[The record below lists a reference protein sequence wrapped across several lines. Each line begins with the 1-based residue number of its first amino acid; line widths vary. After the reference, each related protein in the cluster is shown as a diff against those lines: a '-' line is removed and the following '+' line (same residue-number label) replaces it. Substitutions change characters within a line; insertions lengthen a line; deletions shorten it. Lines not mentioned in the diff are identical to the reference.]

1 MSKIIT
7 ILIELM
13 SATLEWLHTNLDGI
27 IVSIVAAVILSLI
40 HYIKNKPKEINELL
54 KCKNFNDIN
63 WIDDLDKSLEIKNT
77 MKRHFPEY
85 TDYLLIQYGSSVES
99 NNRLPQ
105 DYDFIVLMLGIPKN
119 GKRYLHNKGTT
130 SSDDVSSKENINQV
144 DIVYRDYLSFLYAA
158 SAGMPYENSVII
170 TGKLLKGHIGY
181 FQWLKNIT
189 KNQLYNLY
197 VSALEKHTQEKI
209 SQKINN
215 NVIKV
220 FAQFT
225 YFTEYFYYKLEN
237 EKNGDEESL
246 NNILKYSEKEL
257 FKLISDNTHS
267 GIILFSEFDSF
278 DTYIDDIINEPV
290 VCKYAN
296 QEDLSTKASIMY

>member
-181 FQWLKNIT
+181 
-189 KNQLYNLY
+189 
-197 VSALEKHTQEKI
+197 
-209 SQKINN
+209 
-215 NVIKV
+215 
-220 FAQFT
+220 
-225 YFTEYFYYKLEN
+225 
-237 EKNGDEESL
+237 SL
-246 NNILKYSEKEL
+246 
-257 FKLISDNTHS
+257 LIFPNRT
-267 GIILFSEFDSF
+267 I
-278 DTYIDDIINEPV
+278 
-290 VCKYAN
+290 
-296 QEDLSTKASIMY
+296 Q

>member
-7 ILIELM
+7 VFIELM

-130 SSDDVSSKENINQV
+130 SPDDVSSKRNINQV

-158 SAGMPYENSVII
+158 SAGMPYENTFFILSKSSAYRFCKMRKRSDLFPKKYKRISVYII
-170 TGKLLKGHIGY
+170 FHLGRSTC
-181 FQWLKNIT
+181 T
-189 KNQLYNLY
+189 LYM
-197 VSALEKHTQEKI
+197 I
-209 SQKINN
+209 C
-215 NVIKV
+215 
-220 FAQFT
+220 
-225 YFTEYFYYKLEN
+225 
-237 EKNGDEESL
+237 G
-246 NNILKYSEKEL
+246 
-257 FKLISDNTHS
+257 
-267 GIILFSEFDSF
+267 G
-278 DTYIDDIINEPV
+278 
-290 VCKYAN
+290 
-296 QEDLSTKASIMY
+296 